1 MPLKLLSI
9 FLDLFKN
16 KLDKSTLLRNI
27 DKSKVV
33 SKINKILKNFI

>member
-1 MPLKLLSI
+1 MPLKLLAI

-16 KLDKSTLLRNI
+16 KLDKSTLLKNI

-33 SKINKILKNFI
+33 FKINKILKNCI